1 MPALEGRCRPQ
12 TTDETIELVLHNG
25 TIRRVGTPLTYTNAK
40 VVCEG
45 EEPFML
51 RHLALITVTAL
62 ALAALVAAAMLP
74 EPETNAPD
82 GCDYPLVRCNR

>member
-1 MPALEGRCRPQ
+1 MKF
-12 TTDETIELVLHNG
+12 IELAFHNG

-82 GCDYPLVRCNR
+82 GCGYPLVRCNR